1 MENLV
6 TLKFERCSIEPR
18 SVKSVLDRSCVVNL
32 SLRGSKAPQPLSE
45 SDPEPVSES
54 DFSLPTPAT
63 FNSRHTL
70 KVLDFSETTSD
81 FTEHL
86 FAELVGSN
94 EHCAITRLYVEKCD
108 YIPAFN
114 SPDHLKTVQFISV
127 AGSYDHWAFQ
137 SIKAWKS
144 LKPAMKFINAS
155 DCGLGSSQ
163 KADLIVSHRLVRINL
178 NPYLEE
184 SPRQFV

>member
-6 TLKFERCSIEPR
+6 TLKFERCSIETL

-32 SLRGSKAPQPLSE
+32 SLRGSKAPQPLS
-45 SDPEPVSES
+45 DES
-54 DFSLPTPAT
+54 DFSLPTAAT

-70 KVLDFSETTSD
+70 KVLDFSETTRD
-81 FTEHL
+81 FTEQL

-127 AGSYDHWAFQ
+127 AGSRDYTAKNA
-137 SIKAWKS
+137 IKAWKS

-155 DCGLGSSQ
+155 
-163 KADLIVSHRLVRINL
+163 A
-178 NPYLEE
+178 
-184 SPRQFV
+184 

>member
-1 MENLV
+1 M

-32 SLRGSKAPQPLSE
+32 SLRGSKAPQPLS
-45 SDPEPVSES
+45 DES

-70 KVLDFSETTSD
+70 KVLDFSETRSD

-86 FAELVGSN
+86 FAELVGNN
-94 EHCAITRLYVEKCD
+94 EHCAITRLYVEKCN

-127 AGSYDHWAFQ
+127 AGSYDYWAFQ

-155 DCGLGSSQ
+155 GCGMGLDSI
-163 KADLIVSHRLVRINL
+163 ADLTVSHRLVRINL
-178 NPYLEE
+178 NFSFEE
-184 SPRQFV
+184 SPRHFV

>member
-6 TLKFERCSIEPR
+6 TLKFERCSIDTR

-32 SLRGSKAPQPLSE
+32 SLRGSKAIQPISQ
-45 SDPEPVSES
+45 SV
-54 DFSLPTPAT
+54 FSLPPPAT
-63 FNSRHTL
+63 LNSRHTL

-108 YIPAFN
+108 YVPAFN

-127 AGSYDHWAFQ
+127 AGSYDYGAFQ

-155 DCGLGSSQ
+155 ACGLGSDSM
-163 KADLIVSHRLVRINL
+163 ADLVVSHRLVRINL
-178 NPYLEE
+178 NYSFQE
-184 SPRQFV
+184 SPRHFV

>member
-6 TLKFERCSIEPR
+6 TLKFERCGIETL

-32 SLRGSKAPQPLSE
+32 SLRGSKALSE
-45 SDPEPVSES
+45 SDSEPVSES
-54 DFSLPTPAT
+54 DFSLPPAAT

-94 EHCAITRLYVEKCD
+94 EHCAITRLYVEKCN
-108 YIPAFN
+108 YIPGFN

-127 AGSYDHWAFQ
+127 AGSYDYGAFQ

-155 DCGLGSSQ
+155 GCGMGLDSI
-163 KADLIVSHRLVRINL
+163 ADLTVSHRLVRINL
-178 NPYLEE
+178 NFSFEE
-184 SPRQFV
+184 SPRHFV